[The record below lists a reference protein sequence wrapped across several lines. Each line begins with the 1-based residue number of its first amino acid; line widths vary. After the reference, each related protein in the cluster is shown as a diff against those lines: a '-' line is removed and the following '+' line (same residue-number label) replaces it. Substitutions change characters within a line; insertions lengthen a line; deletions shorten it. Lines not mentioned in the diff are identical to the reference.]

1 MLGKLR
7 DALGEIKF
15 PDIFLTPPSFWNFGM
30 FILTLDIFL
39 TPPSFWNF
47 GMFIL
52 TLLMGVLE
60 KCRED
65 LIKLSVK

>member
-1 MLGKLR
+1 
-7 DALGEIKF
+7 
-15 PDIFLTPPSFWNFGM
+15 M